1 MKKNEFMEQVAE
13 SIKEYLPQEYQ
24 NTDVIVQQ
32 VEKQDGIRTG
42 IAVLKDSEMIAPVI
56 YLDAEYDAF
65 MQGKKPFSFILEE
78 TAEQV
83 VQVDRMNKNVVF
95 DPSVMGQFETCAS
108 MIRAHL
114 MSKEQNQD
122 FLRKYVY
129 TYEQPDC
136 IATYAIELNSEMYI
150 KVTNERI
157 KTWGITKEQLRD
169 QALQNMQDPVLCT
182 MADVLY
188 DFLAEQEPDIE
199 LSDMPGGM
207 YVLTNKARAFGAAM
221 MMKPEILEMVGG
233 ALGNDYFILPSSIH
247 EVLCVKREED
257 ITMDSFKEFQQMVY
271 DINRNNVEPCDVL
284 SDQVSYYSCEG
295 KQLIVPQNAEEL
307 KKMLDQG
314 MQHEQKKPIS
324 KELLS

>member
-13 SIKEYLPQEYQ
+13 SIREYLPQEYQ
-24 NTDVIVQQ
+24 NAKITVQH
-32 VEKQDGIRTG
+32 VEKQDGTKTG
-42 IAVLKDSEMIAPVI
+42 IMVQKDSETMAPVV
-56 YLDAEYDAF
+56 YLDAEYDTF
-65 MQGKKPFSFILEE
+65 MQGKKPFSSILSE

-83 VQVDRMNKNVVF
+83 VQAERMTKNIAF
-95 DPSVMGQFETCAS
+95 DPSTVMNFETCAS
-108 MIRAHL
+108 MLRVQL
-114 MSKEQNQD
+114 MSKEQSPN
-122 FLRKYVY
+122 FLRKLVY

-136 IATYAIELNSEMYI
+136 IATYAIDLNNEMHI
-150 KVTNERI
+150 RVTNEMM

-182 MADVLY
+182 MTDMLHNI
-188 DFLAEQEPDIE
+188 LAEQEPDIE
-199 LSDMPGGM
+199 LPSMPSGI
-207 YVLTNKARAFGAAM
+207 YVLTNKAGQFGAAM

-247 EVLCVKREED
+247 EVLCIKCEED
-257 ITMDSFKEFQQMVY
+257 ISMDSFKEFQQMVH
-271 DINRNNVEPCDVL
+271 DINRDVVDPCDVL

-314 MQHEQKKPIS
+314 LQHEQKKPIS